1 MIPLFTGA
9 LTEIAVVGAHCDDIA
24 IGMGGT
30 LLTLATDH
38 PGLRVRALV
47 LSGGGTEREA
57 EEIEALAALC
67 PGADVQ
73 VTVLDIPDGRA
84 PVHWERIKNRLSEF
98 RRSCKPQVVFGPQR
112 GDAHQDHRLLA
123 ELLPTEFRDHLVL
136 GYEILKWEA
145 DTPSPTIFH
154 PLESRRG
161 RGEGAPATQAL
172 PVADESRLVRRACV
186 SGAFQTSGRAMPQP
200 ARRSVRSGKGNRHIR
215 APRNRRAT
223 TRETV
228 KGIGMRLLVT
238 GHQGYLGTVMVPILQ
253 AAGHDVTGLDSGFFE
268 DCVLGRRATGSTRH
282 PCGPARCDVRAT
294 HRFRCRHPPRRIVQ

>member
-57 EEIEALAALC
+57 EEMEALAALC

-73 VTVLDIPDGRA
+73 VSVLDIPDGRA

-154 PLESRRG
+154 PLESD
-161 RGEGAPATQAL
+161 
-172 PVADESRLVRRACV
+172 VAEEKARLLLKHFPSQMSHDWFDEHAFLGLSRLRGVQCRSQHAE
-186 SGAFQTSGRAMPQP
+186 AFVLEKAIVTFKHRGIAGQP
-200 ARRSVRSGKGNRHIR
+200 HER
-215 APRNRRAT
+215 
-223 TRETV
+223 
-228 KGIGMRLLVT
+228 
-238 GHQGYLGTVMVPILQ
+238 Q
-253 AAGHDVTGLDSGFFE
+253 
-268 DCVLGRRATGSTRH
+268 
-282 PCGPARCDVRAT
+282 
-294 HRFRCRHPPRRIVQ
+294 